1 MNNKFKI
8 CKLNL
13 LEFIYQKK
21 VINHLLYSKRM
32 KYPIQFGYFNISTLL
47 KPLFT
52 RKKKKIVTKRIFN
65 IEIICSNNYEL
76 EFETIETAIPL
87 KVQFAH
93 LLLPKR
99 QHS

>member
-21 VINHLLYSKRM
+21 VINHLLYSTRAKRM
-32 KYPIQFGYFNISTLL
+32 KYNCIWIFQFSTLL

-52 RKKKKIVTKRIFN
+52 KKKKKRDCNQTDI
-65 IEIICSNNYEL
+65 
-76 EFETIETAIPL
+76 
-87 KVQFAH
+87 
-93 LLLPKR
+93 
-99 QHS
+99 